1 MVIHLS
7 DELLVPLQIT
17 EEEILLELAIAF
29 YAAGKLSFGKAREL
43 AGLDWV
49 RFRRVLAERDIPAHY
64 NQEDFEADLSAV
76 EALSAS
82 A

>member
-1 MVIHLS
+1 MTIHLS
-7 DELLVPLQIT
+7 DELLAPLRLT
-17 EEEILLELAIAF
+17 EKEVLLELAIAF
-29 YAAGKLSFGKAREL
+29 YAAGKLSLGKAREL

-49 RFRRVLAERDIPAHY
+49 RFRQALSARDIPAHY

-82 A
+82 E